1 MATDK
6 PKKPGWEE
14 RAGKFEISFI
24 NEPVADVVEPE
35 SAVERA
41 RRRWGMADEKGEKE
55 PNQ

>member
-1 MATDK
+1 MT